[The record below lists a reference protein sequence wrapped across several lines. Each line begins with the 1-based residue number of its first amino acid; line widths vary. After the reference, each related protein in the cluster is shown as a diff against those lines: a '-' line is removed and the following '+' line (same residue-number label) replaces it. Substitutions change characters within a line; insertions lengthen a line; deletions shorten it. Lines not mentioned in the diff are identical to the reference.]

1 MVMKCSAVHGTQM
14 NDGFTNLLDWY
25 TDCVC
30 KTIFPPVITISVEI
44 IVLNTEKPIF
54 VLYLYNTPKT
64 SHPYISHAVGS

>member
-30 KTIFPPVITISVEI
+30 KAIFFP
-44 IVLNTEKPIF
+44 NHHK
-54 VLYLYNTPKT
+54 LYEDDDVKYRIANFC
-64 SHPYISHAVGS
+64 S